1 MRKKSKI
8 GLSLTLTFFLVII
21 IVNIPI
27 IPYTDAYCH
36 TEYESFM
43 TYQFPC
49 GFPTTFCGFFESNI
63 MTVTLP
69 SAYLYAGQTATNS
82 SSSTSRFEL
91 EFNNPS
97 CTEKTYVNSLTL
109 TGSSLSSSITAW
121 DNSSN
126 PSSYRNLIDF
136 SSGYPNSNLLS
147 AANVTALTFYPAN
160 PSGSPQNITS
170 GEVYNYVANFANG
183 QSVSGSLIAI

>member
-8 GLSLTLTFFLVII
+8 GLSLILTFILVVI
-21 IVNIPI
+21 IVNVPI

-36 TEYESFM
+36 TEYESYM

-49 GFPTTFCGFFESNI
+49 GFPYTFCSFGSNVK
-63 MTVTLP
+63 TVTLS
-69 SAYLYAGQTATNS
+69 SAYLYAGHIASNS
-82 SSSTSRFEL
+82 SSSTSRFEIA
-91 EFNNPS
+91 FNNPS
-97 CTEKTYVNSLTL
+97 CTENTYVNSLTL

-136 SSGYPNSNLLS
+136 SSGRPNNNLLS
-147 AANVTALTFYPAN
+147 AANVTAVTFYPAN
-160 PSGSPQNITS
+160 LSGSTQSIIS